1 MKGGNNMYLSKL
13 LERSYQIRNI
23 EGDQENE
30 SLIIDNFLAIR
41 SFIAPQTIEAYNQLG
56 EIEKRLQKKRRKME
70 KKGKR

>member
-1 MKGGNNMYLSKL
+1 MKGGNDMYLSKL

-41 SFIAPQTIEAYNQLG
+41 SFIAPQSIEAYNQLG
-56 EIEKRLQKKRRKME
+56 EIEKRLRKKRRKME
-70 KKGKR
+70 KKGK

>member
-70 KKGKR
+70 KKGK

>member
-1 MKGGNNMYLSKL
+1 MYLSKL

-56 EIEKRLQKKRRKME
+56 EIEKRLQKKRRKMQ

>member
-1 MKGGNNMYLSKL
+1 MYLSKL

-41 SFIAPQTIEAYNQLG
+41 SFIAPQSIEAYNQLG

-70 KKGKR
+70 KKGK

>member
-56 EIEKRLQKKRRKME
+56 EIEKRLRKERRKME

>member
-41 SFIAPQTIEAYNQLG
+41 SFIAPQSIEAYNQLG
-56 EIEKRLQKKRRKME
+56 EIEKRLRKKRRKME
-70 KKGKR
+70 KKGK

>member
-1 MKGGNNMYLSKL
+1 MYLSKL

-23 EGDQENE
+23 ESDQENE

-70 KKGKR
+70 KKGK

>member
-56 EIEKRLQKKRRKME
+56 EIEKRLRKKRRKME
-70 KKGKR
+70 KKGK

>member
-1 MKGGNNMYLSKL
+1 MYLSKL

-30 SLIIDNFLAIR
+30 SLTIDNFLAIR

-70 KKGKR
+70 KKGK

>member
-41 SFIAPQTIEAYNQLG
+41 SFIAPQSIEAYNQLG

-70 KKGKR
+70 KKGK

>member
-23 EGDQENE
+23 EDDQENK

-41 SFIAPQTIEAYNQLG
+41 SFIAPQNIEAYNQLG
-56 EIEKRLQKKRRKME
+56 EIEKRLQKKRRKMK
-70 KKGKR
+70 KKGK

>member
-56 EIEKRLQKKRRKME
+56 EIEKRLRKEKRKME
-70 KKGKR
+70 KKGK

>member
-1 MKGGNNMYLSKL
+1 MKGGNNMHLSKL

-70 KKGKR
+70 KKGK

>member
-41 SFIAPQTIEAYNQLG
+41 SFIAPQTIEAYNHLG
-56 EIEKRLQKKRRKME
+56 EIEKRLRKEKRKME
-70 KKGKR
+70 KKGK